1 MNEFLLKARACIGA
15 LTPLNTDCGALCGGA
30 CCETDADGKGGVYL
44 FPGESADEFVWG
56 HVDADDFGQMLIC
69 DGPCD
74 REHRPFACRIF
85 PLTPV
90 QNADGKWTVRL
101 DARAKNVPTL
111 PQRSEGHESRIRARL
126 RKGGAR
132 NCANAGGKRVSG
144 ALGGS
149 GEAISPAVLNADS
162 SRIFH

>member
-15 LTPLNTDCGALCGGA
+15 LTPLKTDCGALCGGA

-90 QNADGKWTVRL
+90 RNADGKWTVRL
-101 DARAKNVPTL
+101 DARARRMCPLYRSGLRGMNPEFARACAKAVRTIAQTPEGTAFLERWAELERQYRL
-111 PQRSEGHESRIRARL
+111 P
-126 RKGGAR
+126 
-132 NCANAGGKRVSG
+132 
-144 ALGGS
+144 
-149 GEAISPAVLNADS
+149 
-162 SRIFH
+162 F

>member
-15 LTPLNTDCGALCGGA
+15 LTPLNTDCGTLCGGA

-90 QNADGKWTVRL
+90 RNADGKWTVRL
-101 DARAKNVPTL
+101 DV
-111 PQRSEGHESRIRARL
+111 RARRMCPLYRSGL
-126 RKGGAR
+126 RGMNPEFGRA
-132 NCANAGGKRVSG
+132 CAKAVR
-144 ALGGS
+144 AIAQTPEGS
-149 GEAISPAVLNADS
+149 AFLERWADLE
-162 SRIFH
+162 RQYRLPF

>member
-15 LTPLNTDCGALCGGA
+15 LTPLNTDCGTLCGGA

-74 REHRPFACRIF
+74 REHRPFACRIV

-90 QNADGKWTVRL
+90 RNADGKWTVRL
-101 DARAKNVPTL
+101 DV
-111 PQRSEGHESRIRARL
+111 RARRMCPLYRSGL
-126 RKGGAR
+126 RGMNPEFVRA
-132 NCANAGGKRVSG
+132 CAKAVR
-144 ALGGS
+144 AIAQTPEGS
-149 GEAISPAVLNADS
+149 AFLERWADLE
-162 SRIFH
+162 RQYRLPF

>member
-15 LTPLNTDCGALCGGA
+15 LTPLNTDCGTLCGGA

-85 PLTPV
+85 SLTPV
-90 QNADGKWTVRL
+90 RNADGKWIVRL
-101 DARAKNVPTL
+101 DV
-111 PQRSEGHESRIRARL
+111 RARRMCPLYRSGL
-126 RKGGAR
+126 RGMNPEFVRA
-132 NCANAGGKRVSG
+132 CAKAVR
-144 ALGGS
+144 AIAQTPEGS
-149 GEAISPAVLNADS
+149 AFLERWADLE
-162 SRIFH
+162 RQYRLPF